1 MEQSS
6 EVISAVPTQKG
17 FVETKADLTEKQ
29 RAYSGGGSFSK
40 CDQVFHDLIDDDVER
55 MNEVHCN
62 SSKKHR

>member
-17 FVETKADLTEKQ
+17 FVETKADLTEKL

-40 CDQVFHDLIDDDVER
+40 CD
-55 MNEVHCN
+55 
-62 SSKKHR
+62 